1 MYNTVYFT
9 LLFRAV
15 AQLLEREQGKP
26 SARARSLQP
35 LWQDLFHVRDRA
47 LLQLFMSSPLLQTE
61 DTQKIPFKIF
71 LSC

>member
-1 MYNTVYFT
+1 MVYFT

-15 AQLLEREQGKP
+15 AQLLERERRKP
-26 SARARSLQP
+26 SPRARSLQP

-47 LLQLFMSSPLLQTE
+47 HLQLFMSSPLLQTE